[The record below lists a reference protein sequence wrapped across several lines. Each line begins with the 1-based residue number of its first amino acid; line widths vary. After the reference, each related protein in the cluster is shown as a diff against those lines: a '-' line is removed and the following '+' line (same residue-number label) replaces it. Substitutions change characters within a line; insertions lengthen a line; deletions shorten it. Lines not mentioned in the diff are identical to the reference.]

1 MAIAATFWLAV
12 GSALADPGPT
22 EQAPPTISGV
32 AQQGQTLT
40 VDPGTWTGDPITFT
54 YLWSDG
60 TAGDTDVLSASDVG
74 QPASVTVTA
83 TNDAG
88 TQSVTVSTDGP
99 VLPLAPVLDASG
111 PSPTITGTAQQGD
124 TLTVSNGNWDN
135 DPTEFSYVW
144 EDCDSTGTVCNPIS
158 GAASAN
164 TYTLQSTDVESTV
177 EVVVTAS
184 NAGGGNQATSGPD
197 GPVLPAAPV
206 ADSSGP
212 PTISGTP
219 QQGDT
224 LSVTSNGTWSNGPTQ
239 FNYEWEDCNNTG
251 TGCGPVAGGASSS
264 TYTVQST
271 DVGSIIEV
279 VVTASNAGG
288 QNPATSNGLGP
299 VLPAAPTPDSSGPP
313 TISGTAQQGDKLT
326 VTNNGTWSN
335 SPTQFGY
342 VWQDCD
348 STGTVCAPISGAAS
362 TNTYTVQSTDVGS
375 TIEVIVTASN
385 AGGQNSAASNGL
397 GPVLPAAPVAGGS
410 GPPTISGT
418 AQQGDTLTV
427 TSNGTWSNNPTNFA
441 YVWQDCPTGGGSCS
455 TINDATSSYTLQQS
469 DVGSTVK
476 VVVTASNAG
485 GQNSA
490 TSNGLGPVLPAAPSN
505 SVAPTISGTAQ
516 QGDKLTVTNNG
527 TWSNS
532 PTGFSYQWDDCLSGS
547 CSAITGAT
555 SSTYTLQASDV
566 GDTVVAVVTGSN
578 AGGQN
583 SATSNATQTVL
594 PAAPTLVSGKAPVLS
609 GTAQQGDTLSVT
621 NGSWNNNPTT
631 FTYAWEACNT
641 SGTACAP
648 ISGAASANTY
658 TVESTDVGSTIE
670 VIVTGSNAGG
680 ANQATSNITKTV
692 LPAAPTVTGAPGIS
706 PMTAQQGVTL
716 TASKGTWSNSP
727 TTFAYAWQDCSSSGN
742 NCAAI
747 SGATASTYTLK
758 ASDVGKLVS
767 VTVTA
772 SNAGGATPVT
782 SASVGP
788 VLPPAPAN
796 TVAPQI
802 AGNPEQGVTLG
813 VTNNGTWS
821 NATTYAY
828 AWEQC
833 DSSGN
838 NCVQIPGATSS
849 SYTLSAADIGDT
861 IVCVVTA
868 TGPGG
873 STPANSNKTATVVAA
888 PTPAA
893 SQPTTT
899 SLLASPASAV
909 TNQAVT
915 LITTVT
921 SSSSASTALWGTVT
935 LDDGGVAI
943 RGCANLPVTPS
954 GQSATVACSTSFAAA
969 AAQLTAVFTPTSGS
983 VLKGSLSPVD
993 ALAVGRDTTTTSL
1006 DATASVDVGSS
1017 TTFTAS
1023 VSPPAARVGPVEP
1036 TGSVEFLDA
1045 GQPITSCAAQLL
1057 TAGQATCSVTYSAAG
1072 AHQITARYVGDT
1084 NFTGSSSP
1092 AESVSAAPLPT
1103 NILGTITS
1111 TMQWAFYFTPSFTQV
1126 RALVVNGTLPGA
1138 TVLVKCHGKGCP
1150 FAHHATLLGKRTR
1163 CGKKTKGMCAANGS
1177 FLITPGFAKRHLSVG
1192 SRITVEI
1199 IRPNWVGKFYSF
1211 TVRSRQGPRIQ
1222 IGCLTPGSSVPGQG
1236 C

>member
-12 GSALADPGPT
+12 GAAYADPGPT

-32 AQQGQTLT
+32 AQQDQTLT

-60 TAGDTDVLSASDVG
+60 TIGDTDVLSAADVG
-74 QPASVTVTA
+74 QSVSVTVTA

-88 TQSVTVSTDGP
+88 SQSVTVSTDGP
-99 VLPLAPVLDASG
+99 VLPAAPVLDASG
-111 PSPTITGTAQQGD
+111 PSPAIAGTAQQGV
-124 TLTVSNGNWDN
+124 TLSVSSGNWDN
-135 DPTEFSYVW
+135 DPTQFGYVW
-144 EDCDSTGTVCNPIS
+144 EDCDGTGTVCNPIS

-164 TYTLQSTDVESTV
+164 AYALQSTDVGSTI

-206 ADSSGP
+206 ADTSGP

-224 LSVTSNGTWSNGPTQ
+224 LTVTSNGNWDNGPTQ
-239 FNYEWEDCNNTG
+239 FNYAWEDSNTAG
-251 TGCGPVAGGASSS
+251 TVCAPISGAASSS

-271 DVGSIIEV
+271 DVGSTIEAI
-279 VVTASNAGG
+279 VTASNAGG

-299 VLPAAPTPDSSGPP
+299 VLPAVPSNSGAPVL
-313 TISGTAQQGDKLT
+313 SGTAQQGDKLT

-335 SPTQFGY
+335 SPTQFSY
-342 VWQDCD
+342 QWQDCP
-348 STGTVCAPISGAAS
+348 TGGGNCTTINNATSS
-362 TNTYTVQSTDVGS
+362 YTLQSTDVGS
-375 TIEVIVTASN
+375 AVEVVVTASN
-385 AGGQNSAASNGL
+385 AGGQGSQTSNSL
-397 GPVLPAAPVAGGS
+397 GPVLPAAPVNTKAPVLG
-410 GPPTISGT
+410 GT

-427 TSNGTWSNNPTNFA
+427 ADNGTWNNSPTQFSFQ
-441 YVWQDCPTGGGSCS
+441 WEDCPSGGGNCS
-455 TINDATSSYTLQQS
+455 KINDGTSSYTLES
-469 DVGSTVK
+469 NDVGSIVE

-485 GQNSA
+485 GQGSA
-490 TSNGLGPVLPAAPSN
+490 TSNSTEPVLVAAPAN
-505 SVAPTISGTAQ
+505 SVAPVLSGTAQ

-527 TWSNS
+527 TWNNS
-532 PTGFSYQWDDCLSGS
+532 PTQFSYQWQDCPAAGGSCTTINNATSSYTLQSTDVGSTVEVVVTASNAGGENSATSNSLGPVLPAVPANTKLPAISPTPPQQGATVGVSNGTWSSNPTNFTYVWEDCTSAGSG
-547 CSAITGAT
+547 CSAISGAT
-555 SSTYTLQASDV
+555 SSTYAPQASDV
-566 GDTVVAVVTGSN
+566 THYLVAVVTASN
-578 AGGQN
+578 DGGQKA
-583 SATSNATQTVL
+583 ATSAAVGPVL
-594 PAAPTLVSGKAPVLS
+594 PAAPVDS
-609 GTAQQGDTLSVT
+609 
-621 NGSWNNNPTT
+621 
-631 FTYAWEACNT
+631 
-641 SGTACAP
+641 
-648 ISGAASANTY
+648 I
-658 TVESTDVGSTIE
+658 
-670 VIVTGSNAGG
+670 
-680 ANQATSNITKTV
+680 
-692 LPAAPTVTGAPGIS
+692 APGIS
-706 PMTAQQGVTL
+706 PITGTPHQGDTL
-716 TASKGTWSNSP
+716 TASTGTWSNSP
-727 TTFAYAWQDCSSSGN
+727 TKFTYAWQDCDTSGN

-747 SGATASTYTLK
+747 SLATSNSYKLAAT
-758 ASDVGKLVS
+758 DVGKLVS

-772 SNAGGATPVT
+772 SNLGGATPVT

-796 TVAPQI
+796 TTAPQI
-802 AGNPEQGVTLG
+802 TGNPEQGVTLS
-813 VTNNGTWS
+813 VNNGVW
-821 NATTYAY
+821 NNNPTTFTY
-828 AWEQC
+828 AWEEC
-833 DSSGN
+833 TSSG
-838 NCVQIPGATSS
+838 CAAIPGATSS
-849 SYTLSAADIGDT
+849 SYTLSAPDIGTT
-861 IVCVVTA
+861 ITCVVTA
-868 TGPGG
+868 TGLGG
-873 STPANSNKTATVVAA
+873 STPVNSNKTATVVAA

-899 SLLASPASAV
+899 ALLSSPTSAV
-909 TNQAVT
+909 TNQGVT

-935 LDDGGVAI
+935 LADGGAAI
-943 RGCANLPVTPS
+943 HGCVNLPVTPS
-954 GQSATVACSTSFAAA
+954 GQSATVACSTSFAAS

-983 VLKGSLSPVD
+983 VLKGSVSPVD
-993 ALAVGRDTTTTSL
+993 GLAVGPDTTTTSL
-1006 DATASVDVGSS
+1006 DATASVNVGSS

-1023 VSPPAARVGPVEP
+1023 VAPPAARLGPVKP
-1036 TGSVEFLDA
+1036 TGSVEFLDG
-1045 GQPITSCAAQLL
+1045 GQPITSCTGQTL
-1057 TAGQATCSVTYSAAG
+1057 TAGQATCTVTYSAAG

-1126 RALVVNGTLPGA
+1126 RALVVNGALPGA

-1150 FAHHATLLGKRTR
+1150 FAHHSTLVGKRAR
-1163 CGKKTKGMCAANGS
+1163 CGKKTKGMCAAYGS
-1177 FLITPGFAKRHLSVG
+1177 FLITPGFAKHHLGVG

-1222 IGCLTPGSSVPGQG
+1222 IGCLAPGGSVPGQG